1 MKKIFILLL
10 IVGLGFYVY
19 IQNRQLVDKFLP
31 SKNNLRTIQL
41 SEYRIEPVTLGRK
54 KYFLYVAQTEP
65 QRVEGLSHVSSLRS
79 DQGMIF
85 TFPLKQQLSFW
96 MKDMKFN
103 LDFVFIEGKTVVD
116 IREDVSPSTYP
127 ALITGVKEG
136 DKAIELP
143 AGQIQQSGLQV
154 GDSINIHF

>member
-54 KYFLYVAQTEP
+54 KIFLVC
-65 QRVEGLSHVSSLRS
+65 SS
-79 DQGMIF
+79 
-85 TFPLKQQLSFW
+85 
-96 MKDMKFN
+96 N
-103 LDFVFIEGKTVVD
+103 
-116 IREDVSPSTYP
+116 
-127 ALITGVKEG
+127 
-136 DKAIELP
+136 
-143 AGQIQQSGLQV
+143 
-154 GDSINIHF
+154 